1 MGNEIWVAL
10 GLIFFTAASIITPLY
25 LRYLQR
31 IKELETLV
39 KLSEGGHEV
48 KLDLLTLL
56 QPVRP
61 PRNDARRGLIFLAV
75 GIPLT
80 AAMVFDG
87 SYVMAILIG
96 GMPLLIGAAFLLMA
110 RMDAARASD

>member
-10 GLIFFTAASIITPLY
+10 AFIFLTAATIVTPLY

-48 KLDLLTLL
+48 KLDLLALL

-80 AAMVFDG
+80 TAMAIDG
-87 SYVMAILIG
+87 SYVMAVLLG
-96 GMPLLIGAAFLLMA
+96 GIPLLIGAAFLLMA
-110 RMDAARASD
+110 KLDTSRASD